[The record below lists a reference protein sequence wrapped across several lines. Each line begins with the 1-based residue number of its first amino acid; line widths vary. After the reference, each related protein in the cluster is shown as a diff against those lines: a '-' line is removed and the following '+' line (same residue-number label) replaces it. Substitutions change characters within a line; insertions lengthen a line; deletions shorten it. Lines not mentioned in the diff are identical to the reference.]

1 MDEAFDI
8 VGIGYA
14 GVDHLCEV
22 GAFPRP
28 GEKVLMRQFLQQGG
42 GQIGTAM
49 VALSRWGLRVSAVV
63 AVGDDELGGI
73 ALRGLEEEGVDVG
86 AAVVREGVPTQTAF
100 IMAEEG
106 SGERTIVYLR
116 DPRLN
121 LEGGEVD
128 LSILE
133 RTRCL
138 YLDGHEEFAVVAAR
152 RARELGVPVVLD
164 CERIR
169 PFTEELL
176 GLCDVVLCDSR
187 FPGEFTKLEGV
198 REPLMALARYGME
211 VLGMTLGERGSVL
224 MSGDRL
230 LRCPAFAVDAVDS
243 TGAGDVFHAGFTYA
257 WLEGTPLE
265 ACLDF
270 ANAAAA
276 LKCTALG
283 GRTAI
288 PRDPGEIQE
297 LVRKGVRR

>member
-1 MDEAFDI
+1 MVKAYDI

-22 GAFPRP
+22 GEFPNP
-28 GEKVLMRQFLQQGG
+28 GDKVLMRRFLQQGG

-49 VALSRWGLRVSAVV
+49 VALSRWGLKVAAVV
-63 AVGDDELGGI
+63 GVGDDELGGI
-73 ALRGLEEEGVDVG
+73 ALRGLQEEGVDVG
-86 AAVVREGVPTQTAF
+86 RAVVRPGVPTQTAF

-121 LEGGEVD
+121 LGEGD
-128 LSILE
+128 LDLAIVE
-133 RTRCL
+133 EARCL
-138 YLDGHEEFAVVAAR
+138 YVDGHEEIAVFAAR
-152 RARELGVPVVLD
+152 RARKVGVPVVLD

-187 FPGEFTKLEGV
+187 FPGEFTKLTDM
-198 REPLMALARYGME
+198 RAQLMTLSMYDMA

-230 LRCPAFAVDAVDS
+230 FHCPAFRVDAVDS
-243 TGAGDVFHAGFTYA
+243 TGAGDVFHAGFTFA
-257 WLEGTPLE
+257 WLARCRLE
-265 ACLDF
+265 ECLDF

-288 PRDPGEIQE
+288 PRDPEEIWQ
-297 LVRKGVRR
+297 LVRTGARR